1 VRSTAVSGFGLFVSV
16 IAGLFLLVWW
26 GRHFRHTR
34 RARALVAADE
44 PSPSPGG

>member
-1 VRSTAVSGFGLFVSV
+1 V

-26 GRHFRHTR
+26 GRHFRRTR
-34 RARALVAADE
+34 RARALVIADE